1 MSSRPPRLHSA
12 PDPKSFIGQVVR
24 LPLRF
29 VPNNRTVRVFGGI
42 NKGSRWITGSG
53 PTHGCWLG
61 NYEADHAIALPRI
74 ITPGSIA
81 YDVGANVGFY
91 TLALSR
97 LVGESGHVFAFEPA
111 ARSVYFL
118 RRHLE
123 LNNIGNVTVVQT
135 AIADRTGL
143 VSFDGWRVGTE
154 KSYVVPTMSL
164 DEFVAAGH
172 PPPSFIKMDI
182 EGVEKLALEGA
193 TSLLSKGNI
202 AWLLATHSV
211 ELRIECRA
219 LMEQFGYH
227 FERFDSP
234 EDPGELGDFLAFPG
248 PTSASHAETASAAST
263 FTRG

>member
-1 MSSRPPRLHSA
+1 MSTRAPLHSA

-24 LPLRF
+24 LPLRL
-29 VPNNRTVRVFGGI
+29 VPDNRIVRVLGGV
-42 NKGSRWITGSG
+42 NKGARWITGSG

-61 NYEADHAIALPRI
+61 NYEADHAVTLPRLI
-74 ITPGSIA
+74 KPGTIA

-123 LNNIGNVTVVQT
+123 LNNLRNVTVVQV
-135 AIADRTGL
+135 AIADRAGL

-164 DEFVAAGH
+164 DEFIAAGH
-172 PPPSFIKMDI
+172 PLPSFVKMDI
-182 EGVEKLALEGA
+182 EGAEKLALEGA
-193 TSLLSKGNI
+193 KTLLSKGDI
-202 AWLLATHSV
+202 TWLMATHSD
-211 ELRIECRA
+211 ELRKQCRA
-219 LMEQFGYH
+219 LMERYGYH

-234 EDPGELGDFLAFPG
+234 QDPGEISDFLAFPG
-248 PTSASHAETASAAST
+248 AAAVSGLETAKVAAT
-263 FTRG
+263 AM

>member
-1 MSSRPPRLHSA
+1 MSSRPSFHSA

-24 LPLRF
+24 LPLRL
-29 VPNNRTVRVFGGI
+29 VPNNRTVRVLSGV

-61 NYEADHAIALPRI
+61 NYERDHAVTLPRLI
-74 ITPGSIA
+74 KPGTIA
-81 YDVGANVGFY
+81 YDIGANVGFY

-123 LNNIGNVTVVQT
+123 LNNIRNVTVVQT

-143 VSFDGWRVGTE
+143 VTFDGWRMGTE

-164 DEFVAAGH
+164 DEFIAAGH
-172 PPPSFIKMDI
+172 PLPSFVKMDI

-193 TSLLSKGNI
+193 KRLLSKGDI
-202 AWLLATHSV
+202 IWLLATHSNL
-211 ELRIECRA
+211 LRDQCRA
-219 LMEQFGYH
+219 LMEGYGYH
-227 FERFDSP
+227 FECFDSP
-234 EDPGELGDFLAFPG
+234 EDPEDRADFLAIPS
-248 PTSASHAETASAAST
+248 PAVASRVETAKAPST
-263 FTRG
+263 AVRG

>member
-29 VPNNRTVRVFGGI
+29 VPNNRTVRVLGGI

-135 AIADRTGL
+135 AIPRLRSSRWTSK
-143 VSFDGWRVGTE
+143 VSKSLRWRERPASSPKETSPGCWR
-154 KSYVVPTMSL
+154 PTLWSC
-164 DEFVAAGH
+164 G
-172 PPPSFIKMDI
+172 S
-182 EGVEKLALEGA
+182 
-193 TSLLSKGNI
+193 
-202 AWLLATHSV
+202 
-211 ELRIECRA
+211 
-219 LMEQFGYH
+219 
-227 FERFDSP
+227 
-234 EDPGELGDFLAFPG
+234 
-248 PTSASHAETASAAST
+248 SAVL
-263 FTRG
+263 